1 MVEASI
7 NTVKQYTACKIRAL
21 EHVMSQVL
29 SFYRTRFPFL
39 KVDDTFLNGVGD
51 IGGGEGKWCHIHSV
65 TLKKLTE
72 TQFG

>member
-1 MVEASI
+1 MI
-7 NTVKQYTACKIRAL
+7 I
-21 EHVMSQVL
+21 
-29 SFYRTRFPFL
+29 
-39 KVDDTFLNGVGD
+39 LNGVGD